1 MFVFV
6 PLTQKICQYFPLHPS
21 RKKTLVSIILGAM
34 CSGNVYHQSLVR
46 HINSPNLRAAQ
57 RQSRTFFSQEELSI
71 NDYAQTLVSLL
82 TLQRKF

>member
-21 RKKTLVSIILGAM
+21 KKKTLVSIILGAM

-46 HINSPNLRAAQ
+46 HANTPNLRSAQ
-57 RQSRTFFSQEELSI
+57 RRVERFFLKKNYPSTI
-71 NDYAQTLVSLL
+71 MFKLL
-82 TLQRKF
+82 